1 MESSILYI
9 RLIISIVN
17 LSILT
22 YLIYAFA
29 KKYRE
34 IKSEFTLGFLLF
46 ALALWFRTF
55 FAAPIVKIFIF
66 GISTA
71 SIVDPYRLIADV
83 FELFAL
89 GVFLYIS
96 TR

>member
-9 RLIISIVN
+9 RLIISIIN
-17 LSILT
+17 LIILT
-22 YLIYAFA
+22 YLIYTFA

-46 ALALWFRTF
+46 ALALWLRTF

-89 GVFLYIS
+89 GIFLYIS